1 MLPALNTI
9 TAAQSNSTQ
18 NTMEALTKLLNYCTS
33 HPNATVQYHASNMIL
48 WTDSDASYLSAPKG
62 RSQMGGFHFLSD
74 KPNKVTTGPTAKGPT
89 MNGAILVACTTMR
102 EVMSSATEAELGAL
116 FHNGKAAALIRT
128 TLEELGHPKP
138 PTPLQTDNTT
148 AIGIA
153 SNNIKQKRSKAM
165 DMRFYWIQDRVCQGQ
180 FHIYWKPGKA
190 NKADYFTKHH
200 PASHHCIM
208 QSSYIHKAHNPN

>member
-1 MLPALNTI
+1 M
-9 TAAQSNSTQ
+9 S
-18 NTMEALTKLLNYCTS
+18 
-33 HPNATVQYHASNMIL
+33 
-48 WTDSDASYLSAPKG
+48 
-62 RSQMGGFHFLSD
+62 GFHFLSD

-102 EVMSSATEAELGAL
+102 EVISSAVEAKLGAFL
-116 FHNGKAAALIRT
+116 HNGKAVAPICT
-128 TLEELGHPKP
+128 TLEELGHTQP
-138 PTPLQTDNTT
+138 PTPLQTNNTT
-148 AIGIA
+148 AIGIS

-165 DMRFYWIQDRVCQGQ
+165 GMRFYWIQDRVWQGQ

-208 QSSYIHKAHNPN
+208 QSSYIHKLHNPNQNYFECLADNDQCDVANAATGEGVFMSESLAGTEPVAAT